1 MRSLHTGRPGHLL
14 ILLPEFWSETWAML
28 DFVQAAPTVGKDK
41 KNMHRLSWAV
51 VSQTYPH
58 TPVLFPT
65 TDIATSMDPIT
76 L

>member
-41 KNMHRLSWAV
+41 KNMHLLSWTV
-51 VSQTYPH
+51 VSQIYIR
-58 TPVLFPT
+58 TPYLFLNLPI
-65 TDIATSMDPIT
+65 TDIATSI
-76 L
+76 

>member
-41 KNMHRLSWAV
+41 KNMHLLSWAV
-51 VSQTYPH
+51 VSQTYTH
-58 TPVLFPT
+58 TPYLLLNLPT
-65 TDIATSMDPIT
+65 TDKATSI
-76 L
+76 

>member
-41 KNMHRLSWAV
+41 RNMHLLSWTV
-51 VSQTYPH
+51 VSQTYIR
-58 TPVLFPT
+58 TPYLFLNLPT
-65 TDIATSMDPIT
+65 TDIATSI
-76 L
+76 

>member
-41 KNMHRLSWAV
+41 KNMHLLSWTV
-51 VSQTYPH
+51 VSQTYIR
-58 TPVLFPT
+58 TPYLFLNLPT
-65 TDIATSMDPIT
+65 TDIATSI
-76 L
+76 